1 MIEELIVQYIPW
13 IIGISAA
20 IIGFWQFR
28 KWNVEKFKEIQ
39 KTKKEQAKHAPEIYD
54 KDIQE
59 YIRNPEMTINLLK
72 QQRAIK
78 EKEKD
83 QKGISVIDSQIK
95 MLEILAQI
103 PAPVRPYAGKIGQ
116 TLMKKVA
123 GMVDN
128 L

>member
-1 MIEELIVQYIPW
+1 MIEEWFFTNAWWIVVVCL
-13 IIGISAA
+13 GITF
-20 IIGFWQFR
+20 FWQFR

-39 KTKKEQAKHAPEIYD
+39 KAKNTAVKNAPEKID
-54 KDIQE
+54 EDIQQ
-59 YIRNPEMTINLLK
+59 YIRNPELTINALK

-83 QKGISVIDSQIK
+83 QKGIDVIDSQIK

-116 TLMKKVA
+116 AMMKKVA
-123 GMVDN
+123 GLVDN
-128 L
+128 I